1 MDQLSL
7 YALSRPEGYLCRQFR
22 YVRGR
27 LQLEAEI
34 PIPGSD
40 SYKLCVHEKWIRMRW
55 SRSERVHTMMNVE
68 NESRDYRACVVCG
81 GRVMA
86 RAPIASTRRLQMM
99 LYYNEK
105 VGNPG

>member
-1 MDQLSL
+1 
-7 YALSRPEGYLCRQFR
+7 
-22 YVRGR
+22 
-27 LQLEAEI
+27 
-34 PIPGSD
+34 
-40 SYKLCVHEKWIRMRW
+40 
-55 SRSERVHTMMNVE
+55 MMNVE